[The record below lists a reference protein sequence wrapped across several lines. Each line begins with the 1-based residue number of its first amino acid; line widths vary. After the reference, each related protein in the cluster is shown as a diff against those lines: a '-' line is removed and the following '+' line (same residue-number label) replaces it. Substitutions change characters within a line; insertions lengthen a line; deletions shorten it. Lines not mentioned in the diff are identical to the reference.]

1 MEALAHYLLSNLKT
15 LQRKGQSTSFRVRT
29 NSLAGNLVLVSY
41 FTSFPL
47 FGSKRLDYFDWCQ
60 GVELVAKGNHK
71 TTQALAS
78 MKEFKAGMNNNRSF
92 FTWEHLVVFYE
103 P

>member
-1 MEALAHYLLSNLKT
+1 LYWYPILLLSHFFS
-15 LQRKGQSTSFRVRT
+15 QV
-29 NSLAGNLVLVSY
+29 SLVKV
-41 FTSFPL
+41 
-47 FGSKRLDYFDWCQ
+47 GSKRLDYFDWCQ